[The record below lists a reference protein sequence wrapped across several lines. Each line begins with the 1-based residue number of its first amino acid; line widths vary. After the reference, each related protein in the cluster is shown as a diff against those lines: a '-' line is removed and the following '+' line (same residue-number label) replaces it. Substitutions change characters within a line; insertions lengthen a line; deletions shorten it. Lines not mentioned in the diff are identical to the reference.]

1 MHMYVFL
8 YSFLFEVYAHIYVC
22 NNRIIYNL
30 IFCVK
35 ENLKVVEDRKNYKF
49 LNTKGI
55 NIIGDIE
62 KKSAR
67 DGKYMSKYKRQF
79 SLFSLKKTIRSKA
92 NRF

>member
-1 MHMYVFL
+1 M
-8 YSFLFEVYAHIYVC
+8 
-22 NNRIIYNL
+22 
-30 IFCVK
+30 K

-79 SLFSLKKTIRSKA
+79 SLFSLKKA
-92 NRF
+92 NY